1 MSSMIVRPL
10 PYIPPKYER
19 KEMTLQEKKD
29 FYSMPI
35 DDQLYHRQFN
45 PALGEPE
52 IKKPDD
58 DADEHAWFSKPP
70 CVLVPSA
77 ERLPPPRVV
86 KYGAVELRAWENYL
100 QSQPLET
107 RTYILS
113 IIASEQMQRRAA
125 SARERRRGDEREL
138 ERASRLEESAQRG
151 AKLERRRE

>member
-58 DADEHAWFSKPP
+58 DADEHAWFSKTP

-113 IIASEQMQRRAA
+113 IIGEGGGLGRGRRV
-125 SARERRRGDEREL
+125 RGGLEGIRRKRRGRGGL
-138 ERASRLEESAQRG
+138 EG
-151 AKLERRRE
+151 